1 MPERCLITFVDYAR
15 NRRRLIRLVRI
26 YPLIALGVLTLA
38 YLLGAF
44 TKQED
49 PLIAQNVII
58 TALYLFVGI
67 VPLVFIIGFI
77 TVGRASDKAGLKN
90 SKSHSKL
97 NYEHAF
103 DLPSER
109 MHGYKLAMITGR
121 VPTLTGLTGDEYLSD
136 ASAKCTI
143 NKEHVPPV
151 ADCECGFYA
160 YRELAEA
167 KFERSINP
175 GAFLLD
181 VDLYG
186 VGFKYARGYRAETQV
201 VSELI
206 TPSRCQ
212 FCRILPAKVFVTTY
226 KLGYDDTS
234 WWQWQIRCVICS
246 SSFKQADKLGVK
258 EMSASL
264 KLLIS

>member
-1 MPERCLITFVDYAR
+1 
-15 NRRRLIRLVRI
+15 
-26 YPLIALGVLTLA
+26 
-38 YLLGAF
+38 
-44 TKQED
+44 
-49 PLIAQNVII
+49 
-58 TALYLFVGI
+58 
-67 VPLVFIIGFI
+67 
-77 TVGRASDKAGLKN
+77 
-90 SKSHSKL
+90 
-97 NYEHAF
+97 
-103 DLPSER
+103 
-109 MHGYKLAMITGR
+109 MHGYKLAMISGR
-121 VPTLTGLTGDEYLSD
+121 PPTLTGLTGDTYLSD

-160 YRELAEA
+160 YSDLTEA
-167 KFERSINP
+167 KFEGSINP

-201 VSELI
+201 VNELI
-206 TPSRCQ
+206 TPRRCQ
-212 FCRILPAKVFVTTY
+212 FCRILPAKVFVSTY
-226 KLGYDDTS
+226 KLGYDDAS

-246 SSFKQADKLGVK
+246 SSFKQEDKLGVK

>member
-1 MPERCLITFVDYAR
+1 MDFAQ
-15 NRRRLIRLVRI
+15 NRRRLIRLIRI

-44 TKQED
+44 SEQED
-49 PLIAQNVII
+49 PLISQNVII
-58 TALYLFVGI
+58 TALYLFVGV

-90 SKSHSKL
+90 NTANSKL
-97 NYEHAF
+97 NYNHAF
-103 DLPSER
+103 DLPSEV
-109 MHGYKLAMITGR
+109 MHGYKLAIITGR
-121 VPTLTGLTGDEYLSD
+121 SPTLTGLTGDTYLSD
-136 ASAKCTI
+136 ASAKCSI

-160 YRELAEA
+160 YSDLTEA
-167 KFERSINP
+167 KFEGSINP

-201 VSELI
+201 VNELI
-206 TPSRCQ
+206 TPRRCQ

-246 SSFKQADKLGVK
+246 STFKQEDKLGVK
-258 EMSASL
+258 EMIASL
-264 KLLIS
+264 KLLIT

>member
-1 MPERCLITFVDYAR
+1 MDFAQ
-15 NRRRLIRLVRI
+15 NRRRLIRLIRI

-44 TKQED
+44 SEQED
-49 PLIAQNVII
+49 PLISQNVII
-58 TALYLFVGI
+58 TALYLFVGV

-90 SKSHSKL
+90 NKAHSKL
-97 NYEHAF
+97 NYNHAF
-103 DLPSER
+103 DLPSEV
-109 MHGYKLAMITGR
+109 MHGYKLAIITGR
-121 VPTLTGLTGDEYLSD
+121 SPTLTGLTGDTYLSD
-136 ASAKCTI
+136 ASAKCSI

-160 YRELAEA
+160 YSDLTEA
-167 KFERSINP
+167 KFEGSINP

-201 VSELI
+201 VNELI
-206 TPSRCQ
+206 TPRRCQ

-246 SSFKQADKLGVK
+246 STFKQEDKLGVK

-264 KLLIS
+264 KLLIT

>member
-1 MPERCLITFVDYAR
+1 MDYAR
-15 NRRRLIRLVRI
+15 NRRRLIRLIRI

-44 TKQED
+44 SEQED
-49 PLIAQNVII
+49 PLISQNVII
-58 TALYLFVGI
+58 TALYLFVGV

-77 TVGRASDKAGLKN
+77 TVGKASDKAGLKN
-90 SKSHSKL
+90 NKAHSKL
-97 NYEHAF
+97 NYNHAF
-103 DLPSER
+103 DLPSEV
-109 MHGYKLAMITGR
+109 MHGYKLAIITGR
-121 VPTLTGLTGDEYLSD
+121 SPTLTGLTGDTYLSD
-136 ASAKCTI
+136 ASAKCSI

-160 YRELAEA
+160 YSELTEA
-167 KFERSINP
+167 KFEGSINP

-201 VSELI
+201 VNELI

-246 SSFKQADKLGVK
+246 SSFKQEDKLGVK
-258 EMSASL
+258 EMSARL

>member
-1 MPERCLITFVDYAR
+1 MDYAR
-15 NRRRLIRLVRI
+15 NRRRLIRLIRI

-44 TKQED
+44 SEQED
-49 PLIAQNVII
+49 PLISQNVII
-58 TALYLFVGI
+58 TALYLFVGV

-77 TVGRASDKAGLKN
+77 IVGKDSDKAGLKN
-90 SKSHSKL
+90 NNAHSKL

-109 MHGYKLAMITGR
+109 MHGYKLAMISGR
-121 VPTLTGLTGDEYLSD
+121 PPTLTGLTGDTYLSD

-160 YRELAEA
+160 YSDLTEA
-167 KFERSINP
+167 KFEGSINP

-201 VSELI
+201 VNELM

-246 SSFKQADKLGVK
+246 STFKDVDKLEVK

-264 KLLIS
+264 KLLIT

>member
-1 MPERCLITFVDYAR
+1 MDYAR
-15 NRRRLIRLVRI
+15 NRRRLIRLIRI

-44 TKQED
+44 SEQED
-49 PLIAQNVII
+49 PLISQNVII
-58 TALYLFVGI
+58 TALYLFVGV

-77 TVGRASDKAGLKN
+77 TVGKASDKAGLKN
-90 SKSHSKL
+90 NNAHSKL
-97 NYEHAF
+97 NYNHAF
-103 DLPSER
+103 DLPSEV
-109 MHGYKLAMITGR
+109 MHGYKLAIITGR
-121 VPTLTGLTGDEYLSD
+121 SPTLTGLTGDTYLSD
-136 ASAKCTI
+136 ASAKCSI

-160 YRELAEA
+160 YSEFTEA
-167 KFERSINP
+167 KFEGSINP

-201 VSELI
+201 VNELI

-246 SSFKQADKLGVK
+246 STFKDADKLGVK

-264 KLLIS
+264 KLLIT

>member
-1 MPERCLITFVDYAR
+1 MDYAR
-15 NRRRLIRLVRI
+15 NRRGLIRLIRI
-26 YPLIALGVLTLA
+26 YPLIALGVLALA

-44 TKQED
+44 SEQED
-49 PLIAQNVII
+49 PLISQNVIV
-58 TALYLFVGI
+58 TALYLFVGV
-67 VPLVFIIGFI
+67 VPLVFIIGFV

-90 SKSHSKL
+90 SNSHSKL

-109 MHGYKLAMITGR
+109 MHGYKLAMISGR
-121 VPTLTGLTGDEYLSD
+121 PPTLTGLTGDTYLSD

-160 YRELAEA
+160 YSDLTEA
-167 KFERSINP
+167 KFEGSINP

-201 VSELI
+201 VNKLI

-246 SSFKQADKLGVK
+246 STFKDADKLGVK

>member
-1 MPERCLITFVDYAR
+1 MDYAR
-15 NRRRLIRLVRI
+15 NRRRLIRLIRI
-26 YPLIALGVLTLA
+26 YPLVALGVLTLA

-44 TKQED
+44 SEQED
-49 PLIAQNVII
+49 PLISQNVII
-58 TALYLFVGI
+58 TALYLFVGV

-77 TVGRASDKAGLKN
+77 TVGKASDKAGLKN
-90 SKSHSKL
+90 SNSHSKL

-103 DLPSER
+103 DLPSEV
-109 MHGYKLAMITGR
+109 MHGYKLAIITGR
-121 VPTLTGLTGDEYLSD
+121 SPTLTGLTGDTYLSD

-160 YRELAEA
+160 YSEFAEA
-167 KFERSINP
+167 KFEGSINP

-201 VSELI
+201 VNELI
-206 TPSRCQ
+206 TPRRCQ

-246 SSFKQADKLGVK
+246 SSFKQEDKLGVK
-258 EMSASL
+258 EMSARL

>member
-1 MPERCLITFVDYAR
+1 MDYAR
-15 NRRRLIRLVRI
+15 NRRRLIRLIRI

-44 TKQED
+44 SEQED
-49 PLIAQNVII
+49 PLISQNVII
-58 TALYLFVGI
+58 TALYLFVGV

-90 SKSHSKL
+90 NKAHSKL
-97 NYEHAF
+97 NYNHAF
-103 DLPSER
+103 DLPSEV
-109 MHGYKLAMITGR
+109 MHGYKLAIITGR
-121 VPTLTGLTGDEYLSD
+121 APTLTGLTGDTYLSD

-160 YRELAEA
+160 YSEFTEA
-167 KFERSINP
+167 KFEGSINP

-201 VSELI
+201 VNELI

-246 SSFKQADKLGVK
+246 SSFKQEDKLGVK
-258 EMSASL
+258 EMSARL

>member
-1 MPERCLITFVDYAR
+1 MDYAR
-15 NRRRLIRLVRI
+15 NRRRLIRLIRI

-38 YLLGAF
+38 YLLGGF
-44 TKQED
+44 SEQED
-49 PLIAQNVII
+49 PLISQNVII
-58 TALYLFVGI
+58 TALYLFVGV

-77 TVGRASDKAGLKN
+77 TVGKASDKAGLKN
-90 SKSHSKL
+90 NNSHSKL
-97 NYEHAF
+97 NYDHAF
-103 DLPSER
+103 DLPSEV
-109 MHGYKLAMITGR
+109 MQGYKLAIITGR
-121 VPTLTGLTGDEYLSD
+121 APTLTGLTGDTYLSD

-160 YRELAEA
+160 YSDLTEA

-201 VSELI
+201 VNKLI

-212 FCRILPAKVFVTTY
+212 FCRILPAKVFVSTY

-246 SSFKQADKLGVK
+246 SSFKAEDKLSINQMAEK
-258 EMSASL
+258 LSL
-264 KLLIS
+264 KI

>member
-1 MPERCLITFVDYAR
+1 MDFAQ
-15 NRRRLIRLVRI
+15 NRRRLIRLIRI

-44 TKQED
+44 SEQED
-49 PLIAQNVII
+49 PLISQNVII
-58 TALYLFVGI
+58 TALYLFVGV

-77 TVGRASDKAGLKN
+77 TVGKASDKAGLKN
-90 SKSHSKL
+90 NKAHSKL
-97 NYEHAF
+97 NYNHAF
-103 DLPSER
+103 DLPSEV
-109 MHGYKLAMITGR
+109 MHGYKLAIITGR
-121 VPTLTGLTGDEYLSD
+121 SPTLTGLTGDTYLSD
-136 ASAKCTI
+136 ASAKCSI

-160 YRELAEA
+160 YSDLTEA
-167 KFERSINP
+167 KFEGSINP

-201 VSELI
+201 VNELI
-206 TPSRCQ
+206 TPRRCQ

-246 SSFKQADKLGVK
+246 STFKDADKLGVK

-264 KLLIS
+264 KLLIT

>member
-1 MPERCLITFVDYAR
+1 MDYAR
-15 NRRRLIRLVRI
+15 NRRRLIRLIRI

-44 TKQED
+44 SEQED
-49 PLIAQNVII
+49 PLISQNVII
-58 TALYLFVGI
+58 TALYLFVGV

-77 TVGRASDKAGLKN
+77 TVGKASDKAGLKN
-90 SKSHSKL
+90 NNAHSKL
-97 NYEHAF
+97 NYDHAF
-103 DLPSER
+103 DLPSEV
-109 MHGYKLAMITGR
+109 MHGYKLAIITGR
-121 VPTLTGLTGDEYLSD
+121 LPTLTGLTGDEYLSD

-160 YRELAEA
+160 YSDITEA
-167 KFERSINP
+167 KFEGSINP

-201 VSELI
+201 VNELI
-206 TPSRCQ
+206 TPRRCQ

-246 SSFKQADKLGVK
+246 STFKDADKLGVK

-264 KLLIS
+264 KLLIT

>member
-1 MPERCLITFVDYAR
+1 MDYAR
-15 NRRRLIRLVRI
+15 NRRRLIRLIRI

-44 TKQED
+44 SEQED
-49 PLIAQNVII
+49 PLISQNVII
-58 TALYLFVGI
+58 TALYLFVGV

-77 TVGRASDKAGLKN
+77 TVGKASDKAGLKN
-90 SKSHSKL
+90 NTAHSKL
-97 NYEHAF
+97 NYNHAF
-103 DLPSER
+103 DLPSEV
-109 MHGYKLAMITGR
+109 MHGYKLAIITGR
-121 VPTLTGLTGDEYLSD
+121 SPTLTGLTGDTYLSD
-136 ASAKCTI
+136 ASAKCSI

-160 YRELAEA
+160 YSEFTEA
-167 KFERSINP
+167 KFEGSINP

-201 VSELI
+201 VNELI

-246 SSFKQADKLGVK
+246 SSFKQEDKLGVK
-258 EMSASL
+258 EMSARL

>member
-1 MPERCLITFVDYAR
+1 MDYAQ
-15 NRRRLIRLVRI
+15 NRRRLIRLIRI
-26 YPLIALGVLTLA
+26 YPLIALGVLSLA

-44 TKQED
+44 SEQED
-49 PLIAQNVII
+49 PLISQNVII
-58 TALYLFVGI
+58 TALYLFVGV

-77 TVGRASDKAGLKN
+77 TVGKASDKAGLKN
-90 SKSHSKL
+90 NTAHSKL
-97 NYEHAF
+97 NYNHAF
-103 DLPSER
+103 DLPSEV
-109 MHGYKLAMITGR
+109 MHGYKLAIITGR
-121 VPTLTGLTGDEYLSD
+121 VPTLTGLTGDTYLSD
-136 ASAKCTI
+136 ASAKCSI

-160 YRELAEA
+160 YSELTEA
-167 KFERSINP
+167 KFEGSINP

-201 VSELI
+201 VNELI

-226 KLGYDDTS
+226 KLGYDDTY

-246 SSFKQADKLGVK
+246 SSFKQEDKLGVK
-258 EMSASL
+258 EMSARL
-264 KLLIS
+264 KLLIT

>member
-1 MPERCLITFVDYAR
+1 MDYAQ
-15 NRRRLIRLVRI
+15 NRRRLIRLIRI

-44 TKQED
+44 SEQED
-49 PLIAQNVII
+49 PLISQNVII
-58 TALYLFVGI
+58 TALYLFVGV

-90 SKSHSKL
+90 NTAHSKL
-97 NYEHAF
+97 NYNHAF
-103 DLPSER
+103 DLPSEV
-109 MHGYKLAMITGR
+109 MHGYKLAIITGR
-121 VPTLTGLTGDEYLSD
+121 APTLTGLTGDTYLSD

-160 YRELAEA
+160 YSEFTEA
-167 KFERSINP
+167 KFEGSINP

-201 VSELI
+201 VNELI

-246 SSFKQADKLGVK
+246 SSFKQEDKLGVK
-258 EMSASL
+258 EMSARL

>member
-1 MPERCLITFVDYAR
+1 MDYAQ
-15 NRRRLIRLVRI
+15 NRRRLIRLIRI

-38 YLLGAF
+38 HLLGAF
-44 TKQED
+44 SEQED
-49 PLIAQNVII
+49 PLISQNVII
-58 TALYLFVGI
+58 TALYLFVGV

-77 TVGRASDKAGLKN
+77 TVGKASDKAGLKN
-90 SKSHSKL
+90 NTAHSKL
-97 NYEHAF
+97 NYNHAF
-103 DLPSER
+103 DLPSEV
-109 MHGYKLAMITGR
+109 MHGYKLAIITGR
-121 VPTLTGLTGDEYLSD
+121 APTLTGLTGDTYLSD
-136 ASAKCTI
+136 ASAKCSI

-160 YRELAEA
+160 YSELTEA
-167 KFERSINP
+167 QFEGSINP

-201 VSELI
+201 VNELI

-246 SSFKQADKLGVK
+246 SSFKQEDKLGVK
-258 EMSASL
+258 EMSARL
-264 KLLIS
+264 KLLIT

>member
-1 MPERCLITFVDYAR
+1 MR
-15 NRRRLIRLVRI
+15 NRQRLIRLVRI
-26 YPLIALGVLTLA
+26 YPLIALLVLLLA
-38 YLLGAF
+38 YLLGGF
-44 TKQED
+44 TDQQN
-49 PLIAQNVII
+49 PLISQDLII
-58 TALYLFVGI
+58 TALYLFVGV
-67 VPLVFIIGFI
+67 VPLIFIISFMFI
-77 TVGRASDKAGLKN
+77 GRAGDKAGLKN
-90 SKSHSKL
+90 SNFIDKL

-109 MHGYKLAMITGR
+109 MHGFKLALITGR
-121 VPTLTGLTGDEYLSD
+121 TPTLTGLTGDTYLTD
-136 ASAKCTI
+136 ASAKCSI

-160 YRELAEA
+160 YSDISEA
-167 KFERSINP
+167 KFEGSINP

-201 VSELI
+201 VNELL

-212 FCRILPAKVFVTTY
+212 FCRILPAKVFVTTF
-226 KLGYDDTS
+226 KLGYDDIS

-246 SSFKQADKLGVK
+246 SSFKAQDKLGVD
-258 EMSASL
+258 EMGTSL
-264 KLLIS
+264 KLLIT

>member
-1 MPERCLITFVDYAR
+1 MDFAQ
-15 NRRRLIRLVRI
+15 NRRRLIRLIRI

-44 TKQED
+44 SEQED
-49 PLIAQNVII
+49 PLISQNVII
-58 TALYLFVGI
+58 TGLYLFVGV

-90 SKSHSKL
+90 NTAHSKL
-97 NYEHAF
+97 NYNHAF
-103 DLPSER
+103 DLPSEV
-109 MHGYKLAMITGR
+109 MHGYKLAIITGR
-121 VPTLTGLTGDEYLSD
+121 SPTLTGLTGDTYLSD
-136 ASAKCTI
+136 ASAKCSI

-160 YRELAEA
+160 YSEFTEA
-167 KFERSINP
+167 KFEGSINP

-201 VSELI
+201 VNELI

-246 SSFKQADKLGVK
+246 STFKQEDKLGVK

-264 KLLIS
+264 KLLIT

>member
-1 MPERCLITFVDYAR
+1 MDYAR
-15 NRRRLIRLVRI
+15 NRRRLIRLIRI

-44 TKQED
+44 SEQED
-49 PLIAQNVII
+49 PLISQNVIV
-58 TALYLFVGI
+58 TALYLFVGV

-77 TVGRASDKAGLKN
+77 TVGKASDKAGLKN
-90 SKSHSKL
+90 NNAHSKL
-97 NYEHAF
+97 NYNHAF
-103 DLPSER
+103 DLPSEV
-109 MHGYKLAMITGR
+109 MHGYKLAVITGR
-121 VPTLTGLTGDEYLSD
+121 APTLTGLTGDEYLSD
-136 ASAKCTI
+136 ASAKCSI

-160 YRELAEA
+160 YSELTEA
-167 KFERSINP
+167 KFEGSINP

-201 VSELI
+201 VNELI
-206 TPSRCQ
+206 TPRRCQ

-234 WWQWQIRCVICS
+234 WWQWQIRCAICS
-246 SSFKQADKLGVK
+246 STFKDADKLGVK

>member
-1 MPERCLITFVDYAR
+1 MDYAR
-15 NRRRLIRLVRI
+15 NRRRLIRLIRI

-44 TKQED
+44 SEQED
-49 PLIAQNVII
+49 PLISQNVII
-58 TALYLFVGI
+58 TALYLFVGV

-77 TVGRASDKAGLKN
+77 TVGKASDKAGLKN
-90 SKSHSKL
+90 NNSHSKL
-97 NYEHAF
+97 NYDHAF
-103 DLPSER
+103 DLPSEV
-109 MHGYKLAMITGR
+109 MHGYKLAIITGR
-121 VPTLTGLTGDEYLSD
+121 APTLTGLTGDTYLSD

-160 YRELAEA
+160 YSDLSEA
-167 KFERSINP
+167 KFEGSINP

-201 VSELI
+201 VNKLI

-212 FCRILPAKVFVTTY
+212 FCRILPAKVFVSTY

-246 SSFKQADKLGVK
+246 STFKDADKLGVK

-264 KLLIS
+264 KLLIT

>member
-1 MPERCLITFVDYAR
+1 MDYAR
-15 NRRRLIRLVRI
+15 NRRRLIRLIRI

-44 TKQED
+44 SEQED
-49 PLIAQNVII
+49 PLISQNVII
-58 TALYLFVGI
+58 TALYLFVGV

-77 TVGRASDKAGLKN
+77 TVGKASDKAGLKN
-90 SKSHSKL
+90 SNSHSKL
-97 NYEHAF
+97 NYERAF
-103 DLPSER
+103 DLPSEV
-109 MHGYKLAMITGR
+109 MHGYKLAIITGR
-121 VPTLTGLTGDEYLSD
+121 SPTLTGLTGDTYLSD

-160 YRELAEA
+160 YSEFAEA
-167 KFERSINP
+167 KFEGSINP

-201 VSELI
+201 VNELI
-206 TPSRCQ
+206 TPRRCQ

-246 SSFKQADKLGVK
+246 SSFKQEDKLGVK
-258 EMSASL
+258 EMSARL

>member
-1 MPERCLITFVDYAR
+1 MDYAR
-15 NRRRLIRLVRI
+15 NRRRLIRLIRI

-44 TKQED
+44 SEQED
-49 PLIAQNVII
+49 PLISQNVII
-58 TALYLFVGI
+58 TALYLFVGV
-67 VPLVFIIGFI
+67 VPLVFIIGFV
-77 TVGRASDKAGLKN
+77 TVGRASDKASHKN
-90 SKSHSKL
+90 SNSHSKL

-109 MHGYKLAMITGR
+109 MHGYKLAMISGR
-121 VPTLTGLTGDEYLSD
+121 PPTLTGLTGDTYLSD
-136 ASAKCTI
+136 ASAKCSI

-160 YRELAEA
+160 YSDINEA
-167 KFERSINP
+167 KFEGSINP

-201 VSELI
+201 VN
-206 TPSRCQ
+206 
-212 FCRILPAKVFVTTY
+212 
-226 KLGYDDTS
+226 
-234 WWQWQIRCVICS
+234 
-246 SSFKQADKLGVK
+246 
-258 EMSASL
+258 
-264 KLLIS
+264 

>member
-1 MPERCLITFVDYAR
+1 MDYAQ
-15 NRRRLIRLVRI
+15 NRRRLIRLIRI

-44 TKQED
+44 SDQED
-49 PLIAQNVII
+49 PPISQNVII
-58 TALYLFVGI
+58 TALYLFVGV

-77 TVGRASDKAGLKN
+77 TVGKASDKAGLKN
-90 SKSHSKL
+90 NKAHSKL
-97 NYEHAF
+97 NYNHAF
-103 DLPSER
+103 DLPSEA
-109 MHGYKLAMITGR
+109 MHGYKLATITGR
-121 VPTLTGLTGDEYLSD
+121 LPTLTGLTGDTYLSD

-160 YRELAEA
+160 YSDLSEA
-167 KFERSINP
+167 KFESSINP

-201 VSELI
+201 VNKLI

-234 WWQWQIRCVICS
+234 WWQWQIRCLICS
-246 SSFKQADKLGVK
+246 TSFKEEDKLGIK
-258 EMSASL
+258 EMSKSL

>member
-1 MPERCLITFVDYAR
+1 MDYAR
-15 NRRRLIRLVRI
+15 NRRRLIRLIRI

-44 TKQED
+44 SEQED
-49 PLIAQNVII
+49 PLISQNVII
-58 TALYLFVGI
+58 TALYLFVGV

-90 SKSHSKL
+90 NNAHSKL
-97 NYEHAF
+97 NYNHAF
-103 DLPSER
+103 DLPSEV
-109 MHGYKLAMITGR
+109 MHGYKLAIITGR
-121 VPTLTGLTGDEYLSD
+121 SPTLTGLTGDTYLSD
-136 ASAKCTI
+136 ASAKCSI

-160 YRELAEA
+160 YSEFAEA
-167 KFERSINP
+167 KFEGSINP

-201 VSELI
+201 VNELI
-206 TPSRCQ
+206 TPRRCQ

-246 SSFKQADKLGVK
+246 STFKDADKLGVK

-264 KLLIS
+264 KLLIT

>member
-1 MPERCLITFVDYAR
+1 MDYAK
-15 NRRRLIRLVRI
+15 NRRRLIRLIRI

-44 TKQED
+44 SDQED
-49 PLIAQNVII
+49 PLISQNVII
-58 TALYLFVGI
+58 TALYLFVGV
-67 VPLVFIIGFI
+67 VPLMFIIGFI
-77 TVGRASDKAGLKN
+77 TVGKASDEAGFKN
-90 SKSHSKL
+90 SKSHGKL
-97 NYEHAF
+97 NYNHAF
-103 DLPSER
+103 DLPSEV
-109 MHGYKLAMITGR
+109 MHGYKLAIITGR

-136 ASAKCTI
+136 ASAKCSI

-160 YRELAEA
+160 YRELTEA
-167 KFERSINP
+167 KFEGSINP

-201 VSELI
+201 VNELI

-246 SSFKQADKLGVK
+246 SSFKQEDKLGVK

>member
-1 MPERCLITFVDYAR
+1 MDFAQ
-15 NRRRLIRLVRI
+15 NRRRLIRLIRI

-44 TKQED
+44 SEQED
-49 PLIAQNVII
+49 PLISQNVII
-58 TALYLFVGI
+58 TALYLFVGV

-90 SKSHSKL
+90 NKAHSKL
-97 NYEHAF
+97 NYNHAF
-103 DLPSER
+103 DLPSEV
-109 MHGYKLAMITGR
+109 MHGYKLAIITGR
-121 VPTLTGLTGDEYLSD
+121 SPTLTGLTGDTYLSD
-136 ASAKCTI
+136 ASAKCSI

-160 YRELAEA
+160 YSEFAEA
-167 KFERSINP
+167 KFEGSINP

-201 VSELI
+201 VNELI

-246 SSFKQADKLGVK
+246 SSFKQEDKLGVK

-264 KLLIS
+264 KLLIT

>member
-1 MPERCLITFVDYAR
+1 MDYAR
-15 NRRRLIRLVRI
+15 NRRRLIRLIRI

-44 TKQED
+44 SEQED
-49 PLIAQNVII
+49 PLISQNVII
-58 TALYLFVGI
+58 TALYLFVGV

-77 TVGRASDKAGLKN
+77 TVGKASDKAGLKN
-90 SKSHSKL
+90 NNAHSKL
-97 NYEHAF
+97 NYNHAF
-103 DLPSER
+103 DLPSEV
-109 MHGYKLAMITGR
+109 MHGYKLAIITGR
-121 VPTLTGLTGDEYLSD
+121 SPTLTGLTGDTYLSD
-136 ASAKCTI
+136 ASAKCSI

-160 YRELAEA
+160 YSDLTEA
-167 KFERSINP
+167 KFEGSINP

-201 VSELI
+201 VNELI
-206 TPSRCQ
+206 TPRRCQ

-246 SSFKQADKLGVK
+246 STFKQEDKLGVK

-264 KLLIS
+264 KLLIT

>member
-1 MPERCLITFVDYAR
+1 MDYAR
-15 NRRRLIRLVRI
+15 NRRRLIRLIRI
-26 YPLIALGVLTLA
+26 YPLIALGVLSLA

-44 TKQED
+44 SEQED
-49 PLIAQNVII
+49 PLISQNVII
-58 TALYLFVGI
+58 TALYLFVGV

-90 SKSHSKL
+90 NTAHSKL
-97 NYEHAF
+97 NYNHAF
-103 DLPSER
+103 DLPSEV
-109 MHGYKLAMITGR
+109 MHGYKLAIITGR
-121 VPTLTGLTGDEYLSD
+121 APTLTGLTGDEYLSD
-136 ASAKCTI
+136 ASAKCSI

-160 YRELAEA
+160 YSDITEA
-167 KFERSINP
+167 KFEGSINP

-186 VGFKYARGYRAETQV
+186 VGFKYARGYRAETQFV
-201 VSELI
+201 NELI

-212 FCRILPAKVFVTTY
+212 FCMILPAKVFVTTY

-246 SSFKQADKLGVK
+246 SSFKAEDKLSISQMAEK
-258 EMSASL
+258 LSL
-264 KLLIS
+264 KI

>member
-1 MPERCLITFVDYAR
+1 MDYAR
-15 NRRRLIRLVRI
+15 NRRRLIRLIRF
-26 YPLIALGVLTLA
+26 YPLIALGVLLLA
-38 YLLGAF
+38 NLLGGF
-44 TKQED
+44 SDQEN
-49 PLIAQNVII
+49 PLISQNVII
-58 TALYLFVGI
+58 TALYLFVGV

-77 TVGRASDKAGLKN
+77 TVGKASDKAGLKN
-90 SKSHSKL
+90 SESHSKL

-109 MHGYKLAMITGR
+109 MHGYKLAMISGR
-121 VPTLTGLTGDEYLSD
+121 PPTLTGLTGDTYLSD

-160 YRELAEA
+160 YSDLTEA
-167 KFERSINP
+167 KFEGSINP

-201 VSELI
+201 VNKLI

-246 SSFKQADKLGVK
+246 SSFKAEDKLSIK
-258 EMSASL
+258 QMAEKLSL
-264 KLLIS
+264 KI

>member
-1 MPERCLITFVDYAR
+1 MNYAR
-15 NRRRLIRLVRI
+15 NRRSLIRLIRI

-44 TKQED
+44 SEQED
-49 PLIAQNVII
+49 PLISQNVII
-58 TALYLFVGI
+58 TALYLFVGV

-109 MHGYKLAMITGR
+109 MHGYKLAMISGR
-121 VPTLTGLTGDEYLSD
+121 PPTLTGLTGDTYLSD
-136 ASAKCTI
+136 ACAKCSI

-160 YRELAEA
+160 YSDLTEA
-167 KFERSINP
+167 KFEGSINP

-201 VSELI
+201 VNELI
-206 TPSRCQ
+206 TPRRCQ

-246 SSFKQADKLGVK
+246 SSFKQEDKLGVK
-258 EMSASL
+258 EMSARL

>member
-1 MPERCLITFVDYAR
+1 MDFAQ
-15 NRRRLIRLVRI
+15 NRRRLIRLIRI

-44 TKQED
+44 SEQED
-49 PLIAQNVII
+49 PLISQNVII
-58 TALYLFVGI
+58 TALYLFVGV

-77 TVGRASDKAGLKN
+77 TVGKASDKAGLKN
-90 SKSHSKL
+90 NNAHSKL
-97 NYEHAF
+97 NYNHAF
-103 DLPSER
+103 DLPSEV
-109 MHGYKLAMITGR
+109 MHGYKLAIITGR
-121 VPTLTGLTGDEYLSD
+121 SPTLTGLTGDTYLSD
-136 ASAKCTI
+136 ASAKCSI

-160 YRELAEA
+160 YSEFTEA
-167 KFERSINP
+167 KFEGSINP

-201 VSELI
+201 VNELI

-246 SSFKQADKLGVK
+246 SSFKQEDKLGVK

-264 KLLIS
+264 KLLIT